1 VLTHGASPLDGY
13 FPSIGTIIKS
23 KIRTV
28 SIDGIDLNAP
38 RITLDQWAA
47 LVAVV
52 EHGGHAQA
60 ARRLHRTQSTVTYT
74 INKLGDQLG
83 LPLFERQGRRSVLT
97 PAGAAL
103 YRRGRALLVEAG
115 RLERSAAEL
124 ARGWEPEVRI
134 AVEIIFPTWLLLD
147 CLAEFAQERP
157 DTRIELVES
166 VLAGTDEALLEGR
179 VDLAIGSVVPAGFV
193 GDPLLQVRFVCAAAP
208 EHPLHQLA
216 RELQLEDLREHRHL
230 VIRDSGTRRTRSGGW
245 LNENRWTVSHK
256 ATSIRAACMGL
267 GYAWFPEESIREELR
282 ERRLVPLPLAEG
294 RERRATV
301 YLMLADSDLAGPATR
316 RLAAIFRERTAPAPG
331 AA

>member
-1 VLTHGASPLDGY
+1 M
-13 FPSIGTIIKS
+13 
-23 KIRTV
+23 RT
-28 SIDGIDLNAP
+28 P

-60 ARRLHRTQSTVTYT
+60 SRALHRTQSTVTYT
-74 INKLGDQLG
+74 VNKLENQLG
-83 LPLFERQGRRSVLT
+83 VQLFERQGRRSVLT
-97 PAGAAL
+97 PAGQVL

-124 ARGWEPEVRI
+124 AQGWEPEVRL

-147 CLAEFAQERP
+147 CLAEFGRERP
-157 DTRIELVES
+157 ETRIELVES

-179 VDLAIGSVVPAGFV
+179 VDIAIGSVVPGGFV
-193 GDPLLQVRFVCAAAP
+193 GEPLMPIRFICAAAP
-208 EHPLHQLA
+208 THPLHQIG
-216 RELQLEDLREHRHL
+216 RQLTLDDLREHRHL

-282 ERRLVPLPLAEG
+282 EGRLRPLELAEG
-294 RERRATV
+294 RERHATV
-301 YLMLADSDLAGPATR
+301 YLMLADSDLAGPGTR
-316 RLAAIFRERTAPAPG
+316 RLATFLRQRATAYAPA
-331 AA
+331 A

>member
-1 VLTHGASPLDGY
+1 MKT
-13 FPSIGTIIKS
+13 
-23 KIRTV
+23 
-28 SIDGIDLNAP
+28 P

-52 EHGGHAQA
+52 DNGGHAQA
-60 ARRLHRTQSTVTYT
+60 SRALHRTQSTVTYT
-74 INKLGDQLG
+74 INKLEDQLG
-83 LPLFERQGRRSVLT
+83 VPLFERQGRRSVLT
-97 PAGAAL
+97 PAGQVL

-124 ARGWEPEVRI
+124 AQGWEPEVRL

-147 CLAEFAQERP
+147 CLAAFGRERP
-157 DTRIELVES
+157 ETRIELVES

-179 VDLAIGSVVPAGFV
+179 VDLAIGSVVPGGFV
-193 GDPLLQVRFVCAAAP
+193 GEPLMPIRFICAAAP
-208 EHPLHQLA
+208 THPLHQLD
-216 RELQLEDLREHRHL
+216 RELTLDDLREHRHL

-282 ERRLVPLPLAEG
+282 EQRLRPLRLAEG
-294 RERRATV
+294 RERYATV
-301 YLMLADSDLAGPATR
+301 YLVLADSDLAGPGTR
-316 RLAAIFRERTAPAPG
+316 RLASLLRERTTTYISAS
-331 AA
+331 